1 MTGTVGRACRGDRP
15 PGARRQ
21 IPLRAFKVN
30 LDGDD
35 GDGDDDDNDND
46 DDDDDDQENFA
57 G

>member
-30 LDGDD
+30 LDRDD

-46 DDDDDDQENFA
+46 DDDDDDQEIFA

>member
-46 DDDDDDQENFA
+46 DDDNDDQENFA